1 MFVQIIQ
8 GMVSDKDE
16 MRAAVDRWV
25 EEVSPGAIGWLG
37 STGGVT
43 DAGQLIAVVRFES
56 EDAARRNSDRPEQD
70 QWWTQMSKLFTT
82 EPTFTESDQVDVEMA
97 GNPDDAGF
105 VQVIQGR
112 SSDLARARQLMS
124 QDLDARAA
132 FRPDILGS
140 MAVAQDGG
148 AYTVAIYFT
157 SEAAAREGEQKDAPP
172 ELAARMEEMG
182 KLEAGEP
189 TFLDL
194 RDPWMHSPA

>member
-25 EEVSPGAIGWLG
+25 DEVSPGAIGWLG